1 MKIYITRRIP
11 EIGIKMLQDKGYE
24 VDISPKDRVLS
35 KKELI
40 KSLTKKSYDAVLC
53 LLTDKID
60 GDVFN
65 AAPNVKIFA
74 NYAVGFDNINLE
86 EAKKRG
92 VMASNTPGVLS
103 EAVAEHSIALM
114 LAVGRR
120 IAESDKFARAGKYKG
135 WAPMLLLGSG
145 FFGKT
150 VGIIGLGRIGA
161 KTAHIASQG
170 FGAKVIYYD
179 IRRNEDFEKEFPSG
193 SIEFKPSIDEVLKDA
208 DFVSIHLPL
217 TEQTRHIINKEKL
230 ALMKPTAYLV
240 NTSRGPI
247 VDENAL
253 IEALKNKTIK
263 GAGLDVFE
271 NEPKISKGFFKMDN
285 VVLTPHTASATEEAR
300 SKMAE
305 VAAQNIIEALEGRV
319 PPNLIK

>member
-1 MKIYITRRIP
+1 MKIYITRKIP
-11 EIGIKMLQDKGYE
+11 EVGIKILKDKGYE
-24 VDISPKDRVLS
+24 LDINPKDRVLS

-40 KSLTKKSYDAVLC
+40 KNLKAKAYHAVLC

-60 GDVFN
+60 GDVFDS
-65 AAPNVKIFA
+65 APSAKIFA

-92 VMASNTPGVLS
+92 IMISNTPGVLS

-114 LAVGRR
+114 LTVSRR
-120 IAESDKFARAGKYKG
+120 IAEADKFARAGKYKG
-135 WAPMLLLGSG
+135 WAPMLLLGNG

-150 VGIIGLGRIGA
+150 VGIVGLGRIGT
-161 KTAHIASQG
+161 KTAHMASQG

-193 SIEFKPSIDEVLKDA
+193 SIEFKPSIDEVLKQA

-217 TEQTRHIINKEKL
+217 TEQTKHIINKEKL
-230 ALMKPTAYLV
+230 AMMKSSAFIV

-247 VDENAL
+247 IDENAL
-253 IEALKNKTIK
+253 ADALKNKIIK

-271 NEPKISKGFFKMDN
+271 FEPKITKQLMKMDN

-300 SKMAE
+300 SKMSE
-305 VAAQNIIEALEGRV
+305 VAAQNIIEALEGRI
-319 PPNLIK
+319 PPNLVK

>member
-1 MKIYITRRIP
+1 MKIYITRKIP
-11 EIGIKMLQDKGYE
+11 ETGIKMLQNKGYE
-24 VDISPKDRVLS
+24 VEINQKDRVLS

-40 KSLTKKSYDAVLC
+40 KKLKIKAYDAVLC

-60 GDVFN
+60 GDVFDATPN
-65 AAPNVKIFA
+65 AKIFA

-92 VMASNTPGVLS
+92 VMISNTPGVLS
-103 EAVAEHSIALM
+103 EAVAEHAIALM
-114 LAVGRR
+114 LTVSRR

-150 VGIIGLGRIGA
+150 VGIVGLGRIGT
-161 KTAHIASQG
+161 KTAHMASQG

-179 IRRNEDFEKEFPSG
+179 IKRNEDFEKEFPSG
-193 SIEFKPSIDEVLKDA
+193 SIEFKPSIDEVLKQA

-217 TEQTRHIINKEKL
+217 TEQTKHIINKEKL
-230 ALMKPTAYLV
+230 ATMKPTAYLI

-247 VDENAL
+247 IDEIAL
-253 IEALKNKTIK
+253 VEALKNKTIK

-271 NEPKISKGFFKMDN
+271 FEPNISKGFLKLDN

-300 SKMAE
+300 SKMSE
-305 VAAQNIIEALEGRV
+305 VAARNIIEALEGRI
-319 PPNLIK
+319 PPTLIK